1 MTEKFMGRKR
11 IIILSVLI
19 LIVAGAAYMLAAY
32 ISGGPPF
39 SGRSGKKPG
48 SAEIDY
54 PEKARVNL
62 YFADEQNVYL
72 TAEQRSVPRPPD
84 SAEFGRVIIES
95 LINGPRGE
103 LVRTIPEEA
112 SLKAFYVTKDG
123 AAYADFTPAI
133 RDRHPGGSFTELLT
147 IYSIVNSLL
156 MNIPEI
162 RSVKILIDG
171 QETMTL
177 AGHVDLRFPF
187 KVNTALVK

>member
-1 MTEKFMGRKR
+1 MGRQR
-11 IIILSVLI
+11 IIILSVLV
-19 LIVAGAAYMLAAY
+19 LIAAGAAYMLAAY

-39 SGRSGKKPG
+39 PGRSGKKAG

-54 PEKARVNL
+54 PEKAQVNL
-62 YFADEQNVYL
+62 YFADDQNVYL
-72 TAEQRSVPRPPD
+72 MAEPRSVSRPPD
-84 SAEFGRVIIES
+84 NAGFGRVIIES
-95 LINGPRGE
+95 LIKGPRGE

-133 RDRHPGGSFTELLT
+133 RDKHPGGSFTELLT

-162 RSVKILIDG
+162 STVKILIDG
-171 QETMTL
+171 REAMTL
-177 AGHVDLRFPF
+177 AGHVDLRSPF
-187 KVNTALVK
+187 KVNTALVR